1 MIACKACGDFVENE
15 LIESERAYAIITEVV
30 PSHLIGEHKSDAQRV
45 ACEILEALKSAGLMI
60 HRA

>member
-15 LIESERAYAIITEVV
+15 LIERERAYAIITGVV
-30 PSHLIGEHKSDAQRV
+30 ASHLIGERKGGAQRV
-45 ACEILEALKSAGLMI
+45 ACEILEALKSAGLTI